1 MSKFLDFFIEKD
13 IDPYLEAVNA
23 QDAGDF
29 AKAAEIFTEMAAD
42 EFSKNLYSFARYCG
56 LAAVAYLK
64 ANDSEKAE
72 EQTNKALEAFHN
84 NKNLSRSNFSP
95 QYLLTIAWDM
105 YEAGFIEEAN
115 LLTIQINQKLAEN
128 DCPISFDLEPPKS
141 IEAECPYCQAI
152 IKIILNKESKCH
164 YCDSVI
170 SLK

>member
-13 IDPYLEAVNA
+13 IDPYVEAINA

-42 EFSKNLYSFARYCG
+42 ELSKNLYSFARYCG

-64 ANDSEKAE
+64 ADDSEKAE
-72 EQTNKALEAFHN
+72 EQTNNALETFHKN
-84 NKNLSRSNFSP
+84 DNLSHKNFSP
-95 QYLLTIAWDM
+95 QYLLTIVWDM

-115 LLTIQINQKLAEN
+115 LLTIKINQKLAEN
-128 DCPISFDLEPPKS
+128 DCPFSFEIEPPKL
-141 IEAECPYCQAI
+141 INTECPYCQAM
-152 IKIILNKESKCH
+152 IKITLNKESKCP
-164 YCDSVI
+164 YCDSTI